1 MITLICLI
9 LIFIA
14 AYLLTKEYIVALKG
28 AKITLTKEKE
38 DPTIAILIPARD
50 ESKVISNLLDSIK
63 KQTYKIDPK
72 DIYIIVESKKDKTIE
87 IAKKRNINI
96 ILRKNLT
103 NRRRKG
109 YALDDAIKEILK
121 KKKHYDI
128 YFIFDADNILDRNYF
143 KEMIKSY
150 KKGYDIGIGYRNTK
164 NGNMSIYSACS
175 SLTFS
180 MINTFSNNY
189 KMKHNIT
196 LTVSGTGFYIK
207 GDILEELG
215 GYPFNSLTEDYE
227 LTLYATLNDL
237 TSTYNI
243 KAKYFDEQP
252 TDYNTTIKQRTRW
265 VKGYFDSRRK
275 YYPLLKNKASRKDN
289 NYPSVYIA
297 LVGVKPYVLLVISIL
312 LYIANLIYRI
322 ISNSIV
328 KVEINTLLLQIL
340 VILLAIYVVLLIFTG
355 ILLIKEKDNLRLTR
369 KMKIKSLFF
378 NPLFLA
384 SYVKCLYLALK
395 NKDLTWE
402 KIEHTVNIESGSDKN
417 DNISKRLS

>member
-1 MITLICLI
+1 MITLICLV

-14 AYLLTKEYIVALKG
+14 SYLLIKEYIVALKG
-28 AKITLTKEKE
+28 SKVTLKRIY
-38 DPTIAILIPARD
+38 DNPSLAVLIPARD
-50 ESKVISNLLDSIK
+50 ESKVISNLIDSIE
-63 KQTYKIDPK
+63 KQTFKIDSK
-72 DIYIIVESKKDKTIE
+72 DIYIIVESKKDKTVD
-87 IAKKRNINI
+87 IAKERNINI
-96 ILRKNLT
+96 IYRKNLT

-109 YALDDAIKEILK
+109 YALDDAIKEILR
-121 KKKHYDI
+121 KKKHYDA
-128 YFIFDADNILDRNYF
+128 YFIFDADNVLDRNYF
-143 KEMIKSY
+143 KEMVKSY

-164 NGNMSIYSACS
+164 NGNSSIFSACS

-189 KMKHNIT
+189 KMKHNLT

-207 GDILEELG
+207 GKILEELG

-227 LTLYATLNDL
+227 FTLYATLNDL
-237 TSTYNI
+237 TSTYNM

-275 YYPLLKNKASRKDN
+275 YYPLLKNKAVRKDN
-289 NYPSVYIA
+289 NYPSVYIT
-297 LVGVKPYVLLVISIL
+297 LVGVKPYVLLVISVIL
-312 LYIANLIYRI
+312 YLANLTYRI

-328 KVEINTLLLQIL
+328 KVEVYTLLLQFL
-340 VILLAIYVVLLIFTG
+340 VIVLAIYIVLLIFTG
-355 ILLIKEKDNLRLTR
+355 ILLIKEKDNLRLNR
-369 KMKIKSLFF
+369 NMKIKSLFF

-395 NKDLTWE
+395 NKDLAWE
-402 KIEHTVNIESGSDKN
+402 KIEHTVNIEKEV
-417 DNISKRLS
+417 KK

>member
-1 MITLICLI
+1 MITLICLV

-14 AYLLTKEYIVALKG
+14 SYLLIKEYIVALKG
-28 AKITLTKEKE
+28 SKVTLKRIY
-38 DPTIAILIPARD
+38 DNPSFAVLIPARD
-50 ESKVISNLLDSIK
+50 ESKVISNLIDSIE
-63 KQTYKIDPK
+63 KQTFKIDSK
-72 DIYIIVESKKDKTIE
+72 DIYIIVESKKDKTVD
-87 IAKKRNINI
+87 IAKERNINI
-96 ILRKNLT
+96 IYRKNLT

-109 YALDDAIKEILK
+109 YALDDAIKEILR
-121 KKKHYDI
+121 KKKHYDA
-128 YFIFDADNILDRNYF
+128 YFIFDADNVLDRNYF
-143 KEMIKSY
+143 KEMVKSY

-164 NGNMSIYSACS
+164 NGNSSIFSACS

-189 KMKHNIT
+189 KMKHNLT

-207 GDILEELG
+207 GKILEELG

-227 LTLYATLNDL
+227 FTLYATLNDL
-237 TSTYNI
+237 TSTYNM

-275 YYPLLKNKASRKDN
+275 YYPLLKNKAVRKDN
-289 NYPSVYIA
+289 NYPSVYIT
-297 LVGVKPYVLLVISIL
+297 LVGVKPYVLLVISVIL
-312 LYIANLIYRI
+312 YLANLTYRI

-328 KVEINTLLLQIL
+328 KVEVYTLLLQFL
-340 VILLAIYVVLLIFTG
+340 VIVLAIYIVLLIFTG
-355 ILLIKEKDNLRLTR
+355 ILLIKEKDNLRLNR
-369 KMKIKSLFF
+369 NMKIKSLFF

-395 NKDLTWE
+395 NKDLAWE
-402 KIEHTVNIESGSDKN
+402 KIEHTVNMEKEV
-417 DNISKRLS
+417 KK

>member
-14 AYLLTKEYIVALKG
+14 AYLLIKEYVVALKG
-28 AKITLTKEKE
+28 SNIKLKRTYDDVKFAV
-38 DPTIAILIPARD
+38 LIPARD

-63 KQTYKIDPK
+63 KQTFKIDSK
-72 DIYIIVESKKDKTIE
+72 DIYVIVESKKDKTVD

-96 ILRKNLT
+96 IYRKNLT
-103 NRRRKG
+103 NRKRKG
-109 YALDDAIKEILK
+109 YALDDAVKEILK
-121 KKKHYDI
+121 KKKHYDA
-128 YFIFDADNILDRNYF
+128 YFIFDADNVLDRNYF
-143 KEMIKSY
+143 KEMVKTY

-164 NGNMSIYSACS
+164 NGNSSVFSACS

-189 KMKHNIT
+189 KMKHNLT
-196 LTVSGTGFYIK
+196 LTISGTGFYIK
-207 GDILEELG
+207 GKILEDLG

-227 LTLYATLNDL
+227 FTLYATLNDL
-237 TSTYNI
+237 TSSYNI

-252 TDYNTTIKQRTRW
+252 VDYMTTIKQRTRW

-275 YYPLLKNKASRKDN
+275 YYPLLKEKLSKKDS

-297 LVGVKPYVLLVISIL
+297 LVGVKPYVLLVISII
-312 LYIANLIYRI
+312 LYLANLLFRI

-328 KVEINTLLLQIL
+328 KVEIYNLLLQFFLI
-340 VILLAIYVVLLIFTG
+340 IIAIYFVLLLFTG
-355 ILLIKEKDNLRLTR
+355 ILLIKEKDNLRLNR

-384 SYVKCLYLALK
+384 SYVKCLYLALR

-402 KIEHTVNIESGSDKN
+402 KIEHTVNIEEEGKN
-417 DNISKRLS
+417 DNLS

>member
-1 MITLICLI
+1 MITLICLV

-14 AYLLTKEYIVALKG
+14 SYLLIKEYIVALKG
-28 AKITLTKEKE
+28 SKITLKRNY
-38 DPTIAILIPARD
+38 DNPTFAVLIPARD

-63 KQTYKIDPK
+63 KQTFKIDSK
-72 DIYIIVESKKDKTIE
+72 DIYIIVESKKDKTVD
-87 IAKKRNINI
+87 IAKERNINI
-96 ILRKNLT
+96 IYRKNLT

-121 KKKHYDI
+121 KKKHYDA

-143 KEMIKSY
+143 KEMVKSY

-164 NGNMSIYSACS
+164 NGNSSIFSACS

-189 KMKHNIT
+189 KMKHNLT

-207 GDILEELG
+207 GKIIEELG

-227 LTLYATLNDL
+227 FTLYATLNDL
-237 TSTYNI
+237 TSTYNM

-252 TDYNTTIKQRTRW
+252 TDYATTTKQRTRW

-275 YYPLLKNKASRKDN
+275 YYPLLKEKASRKDN

-297 LVGVKPYVLLVISIL
+297 LVGVKPYVLLVISII
-312 LYIANLIYRI
+312 LYLANLIFRI

-328 KVEINTLLLQIL
+328 KVEVYNLLLQFLII
-340 VILLAIYVVLLIFTG
+340 VLAIYIVLLIFTG
-355 ILLIKEKDNLRLTR
+355 ILLIKEKDNLRLNR

-384 SYVKCLYLALK
+384 SYVKCLYLSIK
-395 NKDLTWE
+395 NKDLAWE
-402 KIEHTVNIESGSDKN
+402 KIEHTANIEKEGK
-417 DNISKRLS
+417 K

>member
-1 MITLICLI
+1 MITLICLV

-14 AYLLTKEYIVALKG
+14 SYLLIKEYIVALKG
-28 AKITLTKEKE
+28 SKVTLKRIY
-38 DPTIAILIPARD
+38 DNPSLAVLIPARD
-50 ESKVISNLLDSIK
+50 ESKVISNLIDSIE
-63 KQTYKIDPK
+63 KQTFKIDSK
-72 DIYIIVESKKDKTIE
+72 DIYIIVESKKDKTVD
-87 IAKKRNINI
+87 IAKERNINI
-96 ILRKNLT
+96 IYRKNLT

-109 YALDDAIKEILK
+109 YALDDAIKEILR
-121 KKKHYDI
+121 KKKHYDA
-128 YFIFDADNILDRNYF
+128 YFVFDADNVLDRNYF
-143 KEMIKSY
+143 KEMVKSY

-164 NGNMSIYSACS
+164 NGNSSIFSACS

-189 KMKHNIT
+189 KMKHNLT

-207 GDILEELG
+207 GKILEELG

-227 LTLYATLNDL
+227 FTLYATLNDL
-237 TSTYNI
+237 TSTYNM

-275 YYPLLKNKASRKDN
+275 YYPLLKNKATRKDN
-289 NYPSVYIA
+289 NYPSVYIT
-297 LVGVKPYVLLVISIL
+297 LVGVKPYVLLVISVIL
-312 LYIANLIYRI
+312 YLANLTYRI

-328 KVEINTLLLQIL
+328 KVEVYTLLLQFL
-340 VILLAIYVVLLIFTG
+340 VIVLAIYIVLLIFTG
-355 ILLIKEKDNLRLTR
+355 ILLIKEKDNLRLNR

-378 NPLFLA
+378 NPLFLV

-395 NKDLTWE
+395 NKDLAWE
-402 KIEHTVNIESGSDKN
+402 KIEHTVNIEKEGK
-417 DNISKRLS
+417 K

>member
-14 AYLLTKEYIVALKG
+14 TYLLIKEYIVALKG
-28 AKITLTKEKE
+28 SSIKLKRTYEEPKF
-38 DPTIAILIPARD
+38 AILIPARD

-63 KQTYKIDPK
+63 KQTFKIDSK
-72 DIYIIVESKKDKTIE
+72 DIYIIVESRKDKTVS
-87 IAKKRNINI
+87 IAKERNINI
-96 ILRKNLT
+96 IYRKNLT

-121 KKKHYDI
+121 KKKHYDA
-128 YFIFDADNILDRNYF
+128 YFIFDADNVLDRNYF
-143 KEMIKSY
+143 KEMVKTY

-164 NGNMSIYSACS
+164 NGNASIFSACS

-189 KMKHNIT
+189 KMKHNLT

-207 GDILEELG
+207 GEILEELG

-227 LTLYATLNDL
+227 FTLYATLNDL
-237 TSTYNI
+237 TSFYNT

-252 TDYNTTIKQRTRW
+252 TDYATTIKQRTRW

-275 YYPLLKNKASRKDN
+275 YYPLLKNKASRKDH

-297 LVGVKPYVLLVISIL
+297 LVGVKPYVLLVISVILYLANL
-312 LYIANLIYRI
+312 LYII

-328 KVEINTLLLQIL
+328 KIEVYNLLLQFFLIIL
-340 VILLAIYVVLLIFTG
+340 VIYVVLLLFTG
-355 ILLIKEKDNLRLTR
+355 ILLIKEKDNLRLNR

-384 SYVKCLYLALK
+384 SYVRCLYLALK

-402 KIEHTVNIESGSDKN
+402 KIEHTGNIDKE
-417 DNISKRLS
+417 DEK

>member
-14 AYLLTKEYIVALKG
+14 SYLLIKEYLVVLKG
-28 AKITLTKEKE
+28 SKITLKRNY
-38 DPTIAILIPARD
+38 DNPSIAVLIPARD
-50 ESKVISNLLDSIK
+50 ESKVISNLLESIK
-63 KQTYKIDPK
+63 KQTYKIDSK
-72 DIYIIVESKKDKTIE
+72 DIYIIVESKKDKTVE
-87 IAKKRNINI
+87 IAKERNINI
-96 ILRKNLT
+96 IYRKNLT

-121 KKKHYDI
+121 NKKHYDA

-143 KEMIKSY
+143 KEMVKSY

-164 NGNMSIYSACS
+164 NGNSSIFSACS

-207 GDILEELG
+207 GKILEDLG

-237 TSTYNI
+237 TSTYNT

-252 TDYNTTIKQRTRW
+252 TDYNTTITQRTRW
-265 VKGYFDSRRK
+265 VKGYFDSRSK
-275 YYPLLKNKASRKDN
+275 YYPLLRNKATRKDN
-289 NYPSVYIA
+289 NYPSVYVS
-297 LVGVKPYVLLVISIL
+297 LVGVKPYVLLVISVIL
-312 LYIANLIYRI
+312 YLLNLVFRI
-322 ISNSIV
+322 ISNSIIKIEV
-328 KVEINTLLLQIL
+328 YNLLLQFL
-340 VILLAIYVVLLIFTG
+340 VIVLAIYLVLLIFTG
-355 ILLIKEKDNLRLTR
+355 VLLIKEKDNLRLNR

-384 SYVKCLYLALK
+384 SYVKCLYLANK
-395 NKDLTWE
+395 FKDLAWE
-402 KIEHTVNIESGSDKN
+402 KIEHTGNIKDGSD
-417 DNISKRLS
+417 

>member
-1 MITLICLI
+1 MITLICLV

-14 AYLLTKEYIVALKG
+14 SYLLIKEYIVALKG
-28 AKITLTKEKE
+28 SKVTLKRIY
-38 DPTIAILIPARD
+38 DNPSLAVLIPARD
-50 ESKVISNLLDSIK
+50 ESKVISNLIDSIE
-63 KQTYKIDPK
+63 KQTFKIDSK
-72 DIYIIVESKKDKTIE
+72 DIYIIVESKKDKTVD
-87 IAKKRNINI
+87 IAKERNINI
-96 ILRKNLT
+96 IYRKNLT

-109 YALDDAIKEILK
+109 YALDDAIKEILR
-121 KKKHYDI
+121 KKKHYDA
-128 YFIFDADNILDRNYF
+128 YFIFDADNVLDRNYF
-143 KEMIKSY
+143 KEMVKSY

-164 NGNMSIYSACS
+164 NGNSSIFSACS

-189 KMKHNIT
+189 KMKHNLT

-207 GDILEELG
+207 GKILEELG

-227 LTLYATLNDL
+227 FTLYATLNDL
-237 TSTYNI
+237 TSTYNM

-275 YYPLLKNKASRKDN
+275 YYPLLKNKATRKDN
-289 NYPSVYIA
+289 NYPSVYIT
-297 LVGVKPYVLLVISIL
+297 LVGVKPYVLLVISVIL
-312 LYIANLIYRI
+312 YLANLTYRI

-328 KVEINTLLLQIL
+328 KVEVYTLLLQFL
-340 VILLAIYVVLLIFTG
+340 VIVLAIYIVLLIFTG
-355 ILLIKEKDNLRLTR
+355 ILLIKEKDNLRLNR

-395 NKDLTWE
+395 NKDLAWE
-402 KIEHTVNIESGSDKN
+402 KIEHTVNIEKEV
-417 DNISKRLS
+417 KK

>member
-1 MITLICLI
+1 MITLICLV

-14 AYLLTKEYIVALKG
+14 SYLLIKEYIVALKG
-28 AKITLTKEKE
+28 SKVTLKRIY
-38 DPTIAILIPARD
+38 DNPSLAVLIPARD
-50 ESKVISNLLDSIK
+50 ESKVISNLIDSIE
-63 KQTYKIDPK
+63 KQTFKIDSK
-72 DIYIIVESKKDKTIE
+72 DIYIIVENKKDKTVD
-87 IAKKRNINI
+87 IAEERNINI
-96 ILRKNLT
+96 IYRKNLT

-109 YALDDAIKEILK
+109 YALDDAIKEILR
-121 KKKHYDI
+121 KKKHYDA
-128 YFIFDADNILDRNYF
+128 YFIFDADNVLDRNYF
-143 KEMIKSY
+143 KEMVKSY

-164 NGNMSIYSACS
+164 NGNSSIFSACS

-189 KMKHNIT
+189 KMKHNLT

-207 GDILEELG
+207 GKILEELG

-227 LTLYATLNDL
+227 FTLYATLNDL
-237 TSTYNI
+237 ISTYNM

-275 YYPLLKNKASRKDN
+275 YYPLLKNKAELKDN

-297 LVGVKPYVLLVISIL
+297 LVGVKPYVLLVISII
-312 LYIANLIYRI
+312 LYLANLTYRI

-328 KVEINTLLLQIL
+328 KVEVYTLLLQFL
-340 VILLAIYVVLLIFTG
+340 VIVLAIYIVLLIFTG
-355 ILLIKEKDNLRLTR
+355 ILLIKEKDNLRLNR

-395 NKDLTWE
+395 NKDLAWE
-402 KIEHTVNIESGSDKN
+402 KIEHTVNIEKEGK
-417 DNISKRLS
+417 K

>member
-1 MITLICLI
+1 MITLICLV

-14 AYLLTKEYIVALKG
+14 SYLLIKEYIVALKG
-28 AKITLTKEKE
+28 SKVTLKRIY
-38 DPTIAILIPARD
+38 DNPSFAILIPARD
-50 ESKVISNLLDSIK
+50 ESKVISNLIDSIE
-63 KQTYKIDPK
+63 KQTFKIDSK
-72 DIYIIVESKKDKTIE
+72 DIYIIVESKKDKTVD
-87 IAKKRNINI
+87 IAKERNINI
-96 ILRKNLT
+96 IYRKNLT

-109 YALDDAIKEILK
+109 YALDDAIKEILR
-121 KKKHYDI
+121 KKKHYDA
-128 YFIFDADNILDRNYF
+128 YFIFDADNVLDRNYF
-143 KEMIKSY
+143 KEMVKSY

-164 NGNMSIYSACS
+164 NGNSSIFSACS

-189 KMKHNIT
+189 KMKHNLT

-207 GDILEELG
+207 GKILEELG

-227 LTLYATLNDL
+227 FTLYATLNDL
-237 TSTYNI
+237 TSTYNM

-275 YYPLLKNKASRKDN
+275 YYPLLKNKAVRKDN
-289 NYPSVYIA
+289 NYPSVYIT
-297 LVGVKPYVLLVISIL
+297 LVGVKPYVLLVISVIL
-312 LYIANLIYRI
+312 YLANLTYRI

-328 KVEINTLLLQIL
+328 KVEVYTLLLQFL
-340 VILLAIYVVLLIFTG
+340 VIVLAIYIVLLIFTG
-355 ILLIKEKDNLRLTR
+355 ILLIKEKDNLRLNR

-395 NKDLTWE
+395 NKDLAWE
-402 KIEHTVNIESGSDKN
+402 KIDHTVNMEKEV
-417 DNISKRLS
+417 KK

>member
-1 MITLICLI
+1 MLTLICLV

-14 AYLLTKEYIVALKG
+14 TYLLIKEYIVALKG
-28 AKITLTKEKE
+28 SKVKLKRIYEEPKFAV
-38 DPTIAILIPARD
+38 LIPARD
-50 ESKVISNLLDSIK
+50 ESRVISNLLDSIN
-63 KQTYKIDPK
+63 KQTYKIDSK
-72 DIYIIVESKKDKTIE
+72 DIYIIVESRKDKTTS
-87 IAKKRNINI
+87 IAKERNINI
-96 ILRKNLT
+96 IYRKNLT

-109 YALDDAIKEILK
+109 YALDDALKEILK
-121 KKKHYDI
+121 KKKHYDA
-128 YFIFDADNILDRNYF
+128 YFIFDADNVLDRNYF
-143 KEMIKSY
+143 KEMIKTY

-164 NGNMSIYSACS
+164 NGNATIFSACS

-189 KMKHNIT
+189 KMKHNLT

-207 GDILEELG
+207 GAILEELG

-227 LTLYATLNDL
+227 FTLYSTLNDL

-252 TDYNTTIKQRTRW
+252 TDYATTIKQRTRW

-297 LVGVKPYVLLVISIL
+297 LVGVKPYVLFVISVIL
-312 LYIANLIYRI
+312 YLANLIFRI

-328 KVEINTLLLQIL
+328 KIEVYTLLLQFFLI
-340 VILLAIYVVLLIFTG
+340 ILAIYIVLLLFTG
-355 ILLIKEKDNLRLTR
+355 ILLIKEKDNLRLNR

-402 KIEHTVNIESGSDKN
+402 KIEHTGNIEKEDEK
-417 DNISKRLS
+417 

>member
-1 MITLICLI
+1 MITLICLV

-14 AYLLTKEYIVALKG
+14 SYLLIKEYIVALKG
-28 AKITLTKEKE
+28 SKITLKRNY
-38 DPTIAILIPARD
+38 DNPLFAILIPARD

-63 KQTYKIDPK
+63 KQTFKIDSK
-72 DIYIIVESKKDKTIE
+72 DIYIIVESKKDKTVD
-87 IAKKRNINI
+87 IAKERNINI
-96 ILRKNLT
+96 IYRKNLT
-103 NRRRKG
+103 NRRKG

-121 KKKHYDI
+121 KKKHYDA
-128 YFIFDADNILDRNYF
+128 YFIFDADNVLDRNYF
-143 KEMIKSY
+143 KEMLKSY

-164 NGNMSIYSACS
+164 NGNMSIFSACS

-189 KMKHNIT
+189 KMKHNLT

-207 GDILEELG
+207 GKIIEELG

-227 LTLYATLNDL
+227 FTLYAVLNDL
-237 TSTYNI
+237 TSTYNM

-252 TDYNTTIKQRTRW
+252 TDYATTIKQRTRW

-275 YYPLLKNKASRKDN
+275 YYPLLKEKASRKDN

-297 LVGVKPYVLLVISIL
+297 LVGVKPYVLLVISII
-312 LYIANLIYRI
+312 LYLANLIYRI

-328 KVEINTLLLQIL
+328 KVEVYNLLLQFLII
-340 VILLAIYVVLLIFTG
+340 VLAIYIVLLIFTG
-355 ILLIKEKDNLRLTR
+355 ILLIKEKDNLRLNR

-395 NKDLTWE
+395 NKDLAV
-402 KIEHTVNIESGSDKN
+402 IFQ
-417 DNISKRLS
+417 

>member
-1 MITLICLI
+1 MITLICLV

-14 AYLLTKEYIVALKG
+14 SYLLIKEYIVALKG
-28 AKITLTKEKE
+28 SKITLKRNY
-38 DPTIAILIPARD
+38 DNPTFAVLIPARD

-63 KQTYKIDPK
+63 KQNFKIDSK
-72 DIYIIVESKKDKTIE
+72 DIYIIVESKKDKTVD
-87 IAKKRNINI
+87 IAKERNINI
-96 ILRKNLT
+96 IYRKNLT

-121 KKKHYDI
+121 KKKHYDA
-128 YFIFDADNILDRNYF
+128 YFIFDADNVLDRNYF
-143 KEMIKSY
+143 KEMVKSY

-164 NGNMSIYSACS
+164 NGNSSIFSACS

-189 KMKHNIT
+189 KMKHNLT

-207 GDILEELG
+207 GKIIEDLG

-227 LTLYATLNDL
+227 FTLYATLNDL
-237 TSTYNI
+237 TSTYNM

-252 TDYNTTIKQRTRW
+252 TDYTTTIKQRTRW

-275 YYPLLKNKASRKDN
+275 YYPLLKEKASRKDN
-289 NYPSVYIA
+289 NYPSVYLA
-297 LVGVKPYVLLVISIL
+297 LVGVKPYVLLVISII
-312 LYIANLIYRI
+312 LYLANLIYRI

-328 KVEINTLLLQIL
+328 KVEVYNLLLQFLII
-340 VILLAIYVVLLIFTG
+340 VLAIYIVLLIFTG
-355 ILLIKEKDNLRLTR
+355 ILLIKEKDNLRLNR

-395 NKDLTWE
+395 NKDLAWE
-402 KIEHTVNIESGSDKN
+402 KIEHTVNIEKEGK
-417 DNISKRLS
+417 K

>member
-14 AYLLTKEYIVALKG
+14 SYLLIKEYLVVLKG
-28 AKITLTKEKE
+28 SKITLKRNY
-38 DPTIAILIPARD
+38 DNPSIAVLIPARD
-50 ESKVISNLLDSIK
+50 ESKVISNLLESIK
-63 KQTYKIDPK
+63 KQTYKIDSK
-72 DIYIIVESKKDKTIE
+72 DIYIIVESKKDKTVE
-87 IAKKRNINI
+87 IAKERNINI
-96 ILRKNLT
+96 IYRKNLT

-121 KKKHYDI
+121 NKKHYDA

-143 KEMIKSY
+143 KEMVKSY

-164 NGNMSIYSACS
+164 NGNSSIFSACS

-207 GDILEELG
+207 GKILEDLG

-237 TSTYNI
+237 TSTYNT

-252 TDYNTTIKQRTRW
+252 TDYNTTITQRTRW

-275 YYPLLKNKASRKDN
+275 YYPLLRNKATRKDN
-289 NYPSVYIA
+289 NYPSVYVS
-297 LVGVKPYVLLVISIL
+297 LVGEKPYVLLVISVIL
-312 LYIANLIYRI
+312 YLLNLVFRI
-322 ISNSIV
+322 ISNSIIKIEV
-328 KVEINTLLLQIL
+328 YNLLLQFL
-340 VILLAIYVVLLIFTG
+340 VIVLAIYLVLLIFTG
-355 ILLIKEKDNLRLTR
+355 VLLIKEKDNLRLNR

-384 SYVKCLYLALK
+384 SYVKCLYLANK
-395 NKDLTWE
+395 FKDLAWE
-402 KIEHTVNIESGSDKN
+402 KIEHTGNIKDGSD
-417 DNISKRLS
+417 

>member
-14 AYLLTKEYIVALKG
+14 WFLLIKEYIVALKG
-28 AKITLTKEKE
+28 SKIKLKRTYDE
-38 DPTIAILIPARD
+38 PSFAILIPARD

-63 KQTYKIDPK
+63 KQTFKIDSK
-72 DIYIIVESKKDKTIE
+72 DIYIIVESRKDKTVS
-87 IAKKRNINI
+87 IAKKRDVNI
-96 ILRKNLT
+96 IYRKNLT
-103 NRRRKG
+103 NRRKG

-121 KKKHYDI
+121 KKKHYDV
-128 YFIFDADNILDRNYF
+128 YFIFDADNVLDRNYF
-143 KEMIKSY
+143 KEMVKTY

-164 NGNMSIYSACS
+164 NGNSSIFSACS

-189 KMKHNIT
+189 KMKHNLT

-207 GDILEELG
+207 GEILEELG

-227 LTLYATLNDL
+227 FTLYATLNDL
-237 TSTYNI
+237 TSTYNT

-252 TDYNTTIKQRTRW
+252 TDYATTIKQRTRW

-297 LVGVKPYVLLVISIL
+297 LVGVKPYVLFVISVIL
-312 LYIANLIYRI
+312 YLANLIFRI

-328 KVEINTLLLQIL
+328 KIEVYTLLLQFFLI
-340 VILLAIYVVLLIFTG
+340 ILAIYIVLLLFTG
-355 ILLIKEKDNLRLTR
+355 ILLIKEKDNLRLNR

-402 KIEHTVNIESGSDKN
+402 KIEHTDNIEKDDEK
-417 DNISKRLS
+417 

>member
-1 MITLICLI
+1 MITLICLV

-14 AYLLTKEYIVALKG
+14 SYLLIKEYIVALKG
-28 AKITLTKEKE
+28 SKVTLKRIY
-38 DPTIAILIPARD
+38 DNPSLAVLIPARD
-50 ESKVISNLLDSIK
+50 ESKVISNLIDSIE
-63 KQTYKIDPK
+63 KQTFKIDSK
-72 DIYIIVESKKDKTIE
+72 DIYIIVESKKDKTVD
-87 IAKKRNINI
+87 IAKERNINI
-96 ILRKNLT
+96 IYRKNLT

-109 YALDDAIKEILK
+109 YALDDAIKEILR
-121 KKKHYDI
+121 KKKHYDA
-128 YFIFDADNILDRNYF
+128 YFVFDADNVLDRNYF
-143 KEMIKSY
+143 KEMVKSY

-164 NGNMSIYSACS
+164 NGNSSIFSACS

-189 KMKHNIT
+189 KMKHNLT

-207 GDILEELG
+207 GKILEELG

-227 LTLYATLNDL
+227 FTLYATLNDL
-237 TSTYNI
+237 TSTYNM

-275 YYPLLKNKASRKDN
+275 YYPLLKNKATRKDN
-289 NYPSVYIA
+289 NYPSVYIT
-297 LVGVKPYVLLVISIL
+297 LVGVKPYVLLVISVIL
-312 LYIANLIYRI
+312 YLANLTYRI

-328 KVEINTLLLQIL
+328 KVEVYTLLLQFL
-340 VILLAIYVVLLIFTG
+340 VIVLAIYIVLLIFTG
-355 ILLIKEKDNLRLTR
+355 ILLIKEKDNLRLNR

-395 NKDLTWE
+395 NKDLAWE
-402 KIEHTVNIESGSDKN
+402 KIEHTVNMEKEV
-417 DNISKRLS
+417 KK

>member
-14 AYLLTKEYIVALKG
+14 WFLLIKEYIVALKG
-28 AKITLTKEKE
+28 SKIKLKRTYAE
-38 DPTIAILIPARD
+38 PSFAVLIPARD

-63 KQTYKIDPK
+63 NQTFKIDSK
-72 DIYIIVESKKDKTIE
+72 DIYIIVESRKDKTVS
-87 IAKKRNINI
+87 IAKERNINI
-96 ILRKNLT
+96 IYRKNLT

-121 KKKHYDI
+121 KKKHYDA
-128 YFIFDADNILDRNYF
+128 YFIFDADNVLDRNYF
-143 KEMIKSY
+143 KEMVKTY

-164 NGNMSIYSACS
+164 NGNSSIFSACS

-189 KMKHNIT
+189 KMKHNLT

-207 GDILEELG
+207 GEILEELG

-227 LTLYATLNDL
+227 FTLYATLNDL
-237 TSTYNI
+237 TSFYNI

-252 TDYNTTIKQRTRW
+252 TDYATTIKQRTRW
-265 VKGYFDSRRK
+265 EKGYFDSRRK

-297 LVGVKPYVLLVISIL
+297 LVGVKPYVLFVISVIL
-312 LYIANLIYRI
+312 YLANLIFRI

-328 KVEINTLLLQIL
+328 KIEVYTLLLQFFLI
-340 VILLAIYVVLLIFTG
+340 ILAIYIVLLLFTG
-355 ILLIKEKDNLRLTR
+355 ILLIKEKDNLRLNK

-402 KIEHTVNIESGSDKN
+402 KIEHTDNIEKDDEK
-417 DNISKRLS
+417 

>member
-1 MITLICLI
+1 MITLICLV

-14 AYLLTKEYIVALKG
+14 SYLLIKEYIVALKG
-28 AKITLTKEKE
+28 SKVTLKRIY
-38 DPTIAILIPARD
+38 DNPSLAVLIPARD
-50 ESKVISNLLDSIK
+50 ESKVISNLIDSIE
-63 KQTYKIDPK
+63 KQTFKIDSK
-72 DIYIIVESKKDKTIE
+72 DIYIIVENKKDKTVD
-87 IAKKRNINI
+87 IAKERNINI
-96 ILRKNLT
+96 IYRKNLT

-109 YALDDAIKEILK
+109 YALDDAIKEILR
-121 KKKHYDI
+121 KKKHYDA
-128 YFIFDADNILDRNYF
+128 YFIFDADNVLDRNYF
-143 KEMIKSY
+143 KEMVKSY

-164 NGNMSIYSACS
+164 NGNSSIFSACS

-189 KMKHNIT
+189 KMKHNLT

-207 GDILEELG
+207 GKILEELG

-227 LTLYATLNDL
+227 FTLYATLNDL
-237 TSTYNI
+237 TSTYNM

-275 YYPLLKNKASRKDN
+275 YYPLLKNKAVRKDN
-289 NYPSVYIA
+289 NYPSVYIT
-297 LVGVKPYVLLVISIL
+297 LVGVKPYVLLVISVIL
-312 LYIANLIYRI
+312 YLANLTYRI

-328 KVEINTLLLQIL
+328 KVEVYTLLLQFL
-340 VILLAIYVVLLIFTG
+340 VIVLAIYIVLLIFTG
-355 ILLIKEKDNLRLTR
+355 ILLIKEKDNLRLNR

-395 NKDLTWE
+395 NKDLAWE
-402 KIEHTVNIESGSDKN
+402 KIEHTVNMEKEV
-417 DNISKRLS
+417 KK